1 MCTVI
6 GMVNVEF
13 LDPTSAEQTV
23 LPIAT
28 VLVRRGV
35 ASAWAVHLDAG
46 RVVLGVQHLNDMVH
60 QLGNAEGPLWLNASE
75 VALNLGAV
83 VDMVAQTEVRVRRIP
98 AAKFRQSLAEL
109 PQAAR
114 WVIRDMA
121 TAHRQ
126 QVELSVSRLA
136 LDADARCAEW
146 LLQHAQPEAQGQLSV
161 TLQQPKRMIAA
172 QLGIAPETFSRVL
185 QHLRLQG
192 LISGSGRQLWVMDLV
207 GLQKMVSG

>member
-1 MCTVI
+1 MCTVV

-60 QLGNAEGPLWLNASE
+60 QLGNAKGPLWLNASE
-75 VALNLGAV
+75 VALNLGSV

-136 LDADARCAEW
+136 LDADAR
-146 LLQHAQPEAQGQLSV
+146 
-161 TLQQPKRMIAA
+161 
-172 QLGIAPETFSRVL
+172 
-185 QHLRLQG
+185 
-192 LISGSGRQLWVMDLV
+192 
-207 GLQKMVSG
+207 

>member
-1 MCTVI
+1 MI

-23 LPIAT
+23 LPLAT

-46 RVVLGVQHLNDMVH
+46 RVVLGVQHLNEMMH

-75 VALNLGAV
+75 VALNLGSV

-109 PQAAR
+109 PQASR

-146 LLQHAQPEAQGQLSV
+146 LLQHAQPKAQGQLSV